1 MSSQNSHVEAVTGN
15 VIVFGSSAFGMLLG
29 LDEVMRGARGG
40 IGALVS
46 VGRGEDLN
54 LLSPPHK
61 DAWGG
66 LRQARKRA
74 SPRTKSA
81 WTLDPSASRTGRNK

>member
-54 LLSPPHK
+54 LLSPPHE

-66 LRQARKRA
+66 
-74 SPRTKSA
+74 
-81 WTLDPSASRTGRNK
+81 PSASQEEGLTKNQICMDLGPLGFQDWEK